1 LGKRTAQDD
10 HVLVSLFDP
19 YDFKQ
24 CPVDLNIVKEKL
36 ALDASPRGGRQN
48 RRETY
53 VNQSQQP

>member
-1 LGKRTAQDD
+1 
-10 HVLVSLFDP
+10 VFVSLFDP

-48 RRETY
+48 RRKTY
-53 VNQSQQP
+53 VNQS